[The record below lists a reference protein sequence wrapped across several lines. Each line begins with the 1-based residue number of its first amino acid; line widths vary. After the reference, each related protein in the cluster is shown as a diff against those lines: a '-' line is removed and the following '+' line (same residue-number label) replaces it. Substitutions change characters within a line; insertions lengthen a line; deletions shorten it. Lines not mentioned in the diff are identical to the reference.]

1 MIPSSSIRKV
11 QGTRPDGSS
20 IHCSYYIDKELSW
33 LSFNERVLQEATDAS
48 VPLVERMRFLGIYS
62 NNLDE
67 FFRVRVADVKR
78 RVLFHHRHGGDP
90 GAESL
95 LEEIENKVVALNEMF
110 ERTHKDILKGL
121 KRHNIYMLDEKGIA
135 SYQKD
140 WVLTYFRNKVM
151 PHITPII
158 VRPKVDLETTLQDYA
173 TYLVVDILKGKDS
186 TYALIEIPS
195 ADCPRF
201 IQLPEK
207 SKKRKSL
214 MLLDDVIRYGLDTL
228 LGPFFEYDEVSAYSI
243 KLTRDAEYDL
253 NDEID
258 QSLIEK
264 MSEVMKQ
271 RYHAEPVR
279 IVYDQ
284 AMPSSM
290 LKFLK
295 KKLRLTSYKSLLP
308 GNRYR
313 NFRDFIKFPNV
324 GRRYLENPS
333 IDALVNQDLAVSGN
347 NFEAIRRKDI
357 LLYYPYHR
365 FNNFTEL
372 LRQAAFDPKVERI
385 QLNIYRVADKSRI
398 IGYLL
403 DAVRNGKK
411 VSVMVELR
419 ARFDEAANME
429 WARTMTEAGIHVIVG
444 IPALKVHSKLCLISR
459 REESGLNRYAHIGT
473 GNFHEGTARVYTD
486 FSLLTC
492 DPQLTAEVEQVFKF
506 IQHSY
511 RRFPFKNLLVS
522 PVNTRERLL
531 EMIDR
536 EMHHAR
542 KGRHAEIRI
551 KVNNIDDVEIVQKL
565 YDASAAGVRIRLI
578 VRGMCSLVPGIKGVS
593 DNIEAISIVDRFLE
607 HPRVMIFHDNG
618 RQNVYMGSGDLMKRN
633 LDHRVEVHTP
643 ILDPGLK
650 QRIIDIIDLQ
660 FQDRMKARVL
670 DAHQRN
676 RYVPRGNR
684 KKLRSQMAIYDYLK
698 KVEHEKAEHNKTAVA
713 AASLTQ
719 KS

>member
-1 MIPSSSIRKV
+1 MVAASSIRSAEFV
-11 QGTRPDGSS
+11 QDDKQIRCD
-20 IHCSYYIDKELSW
+20 YYIDKELSW
-33 LSFNERVLQEATDAS
+33 LSFNERVLQEAADPE

-67 FFRVRVADVKR
+67 YFRVRVADVKR
-78 RVLFHHRHGGDP
+78 RVLFHRRHGGDP
-90 GAESL
+90 GANAL
-95 LEEIENKVVALNEMF
+95 LAEIENKVVALNDMF
-110 ERTHKDILKGL
+110 DQTHKSILKGL
-121 KRHNIYMLDEKGIA
+121 RRHNIHLIDETGIA
-135 SYQKD
+135 PHQHD
-140 WVLTYFRNKVM
+140 WAHTYFRHKVL

-158 VRPKVDLETTLQDYA
+158 VTDEVDLEAVLQDYA
-173 TYLVVDILKGKDS
+173 TYLVLNIES
-186 TYALIEIPS
+186 TDGSIYAVVEIPTT
-195 ADCPRF
+195 DTPRF

-207 SKKRKSL
+207 SKKRKTL
-214 MLLDDVIRYGLDTL
+214 ILLDDLIRYCLDL
-228 LGPFFEYDEVSAYSI
+228 LMGPFFEYQQLSAYSI

-271 RYHAEPVR
+271 RFHAEPVR

-284 AMPSSM
+284 EMPETM

-295 KKLRLTSYKSLLP
+295 KQLKLTSYKSLLP
-308 GNRYR
+308 GSRYR
-313 NFRDFIKFPNV
+313 NFRDFINFPNV
-324 GRRYLENPS
+324 GRAYLENRP
-333 IDALVNQDLAVSGN
+333 INALVSKGLSVSGN
-347 NFEAIRRKDI
+347 AFEAIRQGDV

-385 QLNIYRVADKSRI
+385 QLNIYRVAKNSRI

-419 ARFDEAANME
+419 ARFDEEANME
-429 WARTMTEAGIHVIVG
+429 WARTMTEAGIRVIVG
-444 IPALKVHSKLCLISR
+444 IPSLKVHSKLCLITR
-459 REESGLNRYAHIGT
+459 REASGLNRYAHIGT

-486 FSLLTC
+486 FVLLTSN
-492 DPQLTAEVEQVFKF
+492 PKLTAEVEHVFEF

-511 RRFPFKNLLVS
+511 RQFAFNKLLVS
-522 PVNTRERLL
+522 PVNARQRLL

-536 EMHHAR
+536 EIQHAAKKR
-542 KGRHAEIRI
+542 RAEIVI
-551 KVNNIDDVEIVQKL
+551 KVNNIDDVEVIQKL
-565 YDASAAGVRIRLI
+565 YDASQAGVKVRMI

-593 DNIEAISIVDRFLE
+593 DNIQAISIVDRFLE
-607 HPRVMIFHDNG
+607 HPRVLWFHDNG
-618 RQNVYMGSGDLMKRN
+618 KDQVFIGSGDLMKRN

-643 ILDPGLK
+643 IIDERLK
-650 QRIIDIIDLQ
+650 QQVIDILELQFKDRTKARIIDAQ
-660 FQDRMKARVL
+660 Q
-670 DAHQRN
+670 QN

-684 KKLRSQMAIYDYLK
+684 KKLRSQMAIYDYLRAA
-698 KVEHEKAEHNKTAVA
+698 EKP
-713 AASLTQ
+713 
-719 KS
+719 